1 MNFALQVG
9 SIAETVIITAD
20 DFHMNTTDGSFS
32 TVVDQSIGGEFPPEA
47 AWDRFGTKVVARA

>member
-9 SIAETVIITAD
+9 SIAETVTITAD

-32 TVVDQSIGGEFPPEA
+32 TVVDQSI
-47 AWDRFGTKVVARA
+47 